1 LEERGDRTLPA
12 CARAVFQQRYDRK
25 DYQAA
30 FSTLSPVLTQCGQTP
45 GWDEEGNMRNDV
57 AIVQDKT
64 AQYAPCLET
73 LR

>member
-1 LEERGDRTLPA
+1 MLPA

-25 DYQAA
+25 GYQAA
-30 FSTLSPVLTQCGQTP
+30 FSPVLTQCGQTP